1 MFSWLCPCVQWL
13 PSPVSRSGSGVPQ
26 MMLTW
31 IIFLSIFSLL
41 RNCSNRV
48 VQMVDCVTKGYILIG
63 WNLLSTDLIAFEFSV
78 NFICS
83 VDAHI
88 WN

>member
-1 MFSWLCPCVQWL
+1 
-13 PSPVSRSGSGVPQ
+13 
-26 MMLTW
+26 
-31 IIFLSIFSLL
+31 
-41 RNCSNRV
+41 
-48 VQMVDCVTKGYILIG
+48 MVDCVTKGYILIG